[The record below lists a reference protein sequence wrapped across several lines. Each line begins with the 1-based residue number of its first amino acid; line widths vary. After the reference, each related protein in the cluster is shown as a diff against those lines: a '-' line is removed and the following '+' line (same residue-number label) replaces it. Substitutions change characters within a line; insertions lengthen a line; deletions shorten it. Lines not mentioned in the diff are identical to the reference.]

1 MISVRRHR
9 TGHEMLIAA
18 CDEAILGKTVVEGD
32 IRLEV
37 SERFYGGEKV
47 DKRVFQEVL
56 AIATIANL
64 AGKETV
70 DAAVEAGFVDPECV
84 LWVDGVPHAQIV
96 KM

>member
-18 CDEAILGKTVVEGD
+18 CDEAILGKTFVEGD
-32 IRLEV
+32 LRLEV
-37 SERFYGGEKV
+37 SVRFYGGEKM